1 MGTTL
6 LLQNLFCSGTS
17 SPYQLFYTRASQSTE
32 SQLHPWFVNGMY
44 PCTACVLHCSANTTH
59 NYYTTAQT
67 VLSVLVGRFTVK
79 QMSWG
84 GQQPAYNP
92 NYQAHGQRPP
102 MQGYH
107 PSQPPPH
114 QMSYGA
120 PQHGYGAP
128 PPQYNPQQYP
138 AATGQQPGYQQPGY
152 QQPGMPPGADPTLW
166 HWFQAV
172 DADHSGSISA
182 TELRQAL
189 VNGNWSHFNEETCR
203 LMIGMFDKDRNGT
216 INFSEF
222 AALWKYIQDWK
233 SCFERSVIDFVTI
246 EYKGR
251 MRQLYICT
259 YSIL

>member
-1 MGTTL
+1 
-6 LLQNLFCSGTS
+6 
-17 SPYQLFYTRASQSTE
+17 
-32 SQLHPWFVNGMY
+32 
-44 PCTACVLHCSANTTH
+44 
-59 NYYTTAQT
+59 
-67 VLSVLVGRFTVK
+67 
-79 QMSWG
+79 MSWG

-233 SCFERSVIDFVTI
+233 SCFERFDQDRSGNIDANELHHALKSFGYNVTPGFCSVLVQKFDRSDMRTMKLDDFIQCCVMIRSLTEAFKKKDAAARGI
-246 EYKGR
+246 VR
-251 MRQLYICT
+251 IC
-259 YSIL
+259 YEDFLEMVLENAIH